1 MDGFINHVFAFFHLL
16 SAMLI
21 SVAVFGLPIV
31 ESAIKQSQRESALS
45 LHRLSINFSRLAS
58 IGGVLAL
65 LTGIYNWAHIGGFPG
80 WLLVKLI
87 LFVWFVISGIFVGVK
102 YVSKRGEI
110 LSSGDPDEGEL
121 GKLNGAIRGYAY
133 INLFVFLLIV
143 FLAVF
148 RIF

>member
-31 ESAIKQSQRESALS
+31 ESAIKQSQREIALS
-45 LHRLSINFSRLAS
+45 LHKLSINFSRLAS

-65 LTGIYNWAHIGGFPG
+65 LTGIYNWVYIGGFPG

-110 LSSGDPDEGEL
+110 LSSGDPAEGKL
-121 GKLNGAIRGYAY
+121 GKLNDAIRVYAY

>member
-1 MDGFINHVFAFFHLL
+1 MGGLIENIFFFLHLL

-31 ESAIKQSQRESALS
+31 ELAIKQSQREIALS
-45 LHRLSINFSRLAS
+45 LHRLTIDFSRLAR
-58 IGGVLAL
+58 IGGFLAL
-65 LTGIYNWAHIGGFPG
+65 LTGIYNWVHIGGFPG

-87 LFVWFVISGIFVGVK
+87 LFVWFIISGIFVGVK

-110 LSSGDPDEGEL
+110 LSVGDPDEGKL
-121 GKLNGAIRGYAY
+121 GKLNDAIRRYAY
-133 INLFVFLLIV
+133 INLLVFLLIV

-148 RIF
+148 KLF